1 MGTNRRANA
10 VLFGFDFQVNAA
22 IVLMIENITD
32 LNEIRL
38 ESNNEDI
45 DITLNSGNHILAQ
58 AKAIEKSSSDFT
70 NVRKN
75 LKKSLESLSE
85 GNSKVKA
92 DKLILIT
99 NSPNPLNDD
108 NSRSIFYGHAHRD
121 FSTLPQSSQNIIN
134 EYLEKINQPLN
145 TDLFRIQVLPFE
157 TDDENERYKVVL
169 QEINDFIGNLKLQT
183 PGLGKELHQIWKN
196 QIFVNGSKKD
206 ETIFLNKKD
215 IIWPAIVISTDIEK
229 MGNDFEDY
237 CDEFDFDE
245 IVRQYKDIINYCSE
259 RFEFFTQIM
268 YDFNN
273 YRCVD
278 GNKGFKN
285 RMISFLN
292 EKWTNYSYLFNE
304 SNVGVNMIEGVSKA
318 ILFTII
324 KKRYE
329 IDRIKQGVNL

>member
-215 IIWPAIVISTDIEK
+215 II
-229 MGNDFEDY
+229 
-237 CDEFDFDE
+237 
-245 IVRQYKDIINYCSE
+245 
-259 RFEFFTQIM
+259 
-268 YDFNN
+268 
-273 YRCVD
+273 
-278 GNKGFKN
+278 
-285 RMISFLN
+285 
-292 EKWTNYSYLFNE
+292 
-304 SNVGVNMIEGVSKA
+304 
-318 ILFTII
+318 
-324 KKRYE
+324 
-329 IDRIKQGVNL
+329 